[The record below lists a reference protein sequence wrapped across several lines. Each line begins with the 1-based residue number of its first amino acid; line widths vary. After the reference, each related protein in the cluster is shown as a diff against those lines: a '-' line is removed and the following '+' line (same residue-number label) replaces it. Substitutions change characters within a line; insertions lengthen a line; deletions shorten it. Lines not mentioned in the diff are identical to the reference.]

1 MRKTVIVSAART
13 PFGKF
18 GGALKEVKAA
28 ELGGIAMKEAL
39 HRAEVSGD
47 EVEGIVMGM
56 VVQAGSGQ
64 IPSRQ
69 AARLAGM
76 PWSVPSETLNKV
88 CASGLRAVTLC
99 DQMIRAHDADLL
111 VAGGMESMSNIPY
124 AVPAGRWGARIGDGE
139 FRDLMVYD
147 GLMCAFDGVHMAV
160 HGNTAAEEYGIS
172 RSEQDEWALRSHAR
186 AAKAADNGTFQDEII
201 PVRRTDRKGK
211 TKIVDKDEAI
221 RRDTSLDQLAKLS
234 PIYTSAGS
242 VTAGNAPGVND
253 GAGAFVLMSEDKA
266 AVLGKRPLA
275 AILDFATVGMRAH
288 ELAAAP
294 GVAINKLLKNNDLT
308 VRDIDLFEVN
318 EAFASVVLT
327 CEKIVGFDLEKVN
340 VNGGAIALG
349 HPIGASGARI
359 LMSLVYE
366 LKRRGGGLGVAAI
379 CSGAA
384 QGDAVLVQVH

>member
-18 GGALKEVKAA
+18 GGVLKEVKAA

-266 AVLGKRPLA
+266 DALGKRPLA